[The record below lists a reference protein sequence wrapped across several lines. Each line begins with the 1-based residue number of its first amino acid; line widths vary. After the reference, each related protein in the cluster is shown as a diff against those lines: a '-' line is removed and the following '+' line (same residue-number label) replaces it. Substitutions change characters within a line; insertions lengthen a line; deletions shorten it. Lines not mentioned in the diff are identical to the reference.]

1 MVGTSNLCRFLT
13 WPLMIVPNNCGY
25 PTSGLSQL
33 LAIYR
38 MIPRSA
44 PKAIFWRPERWL
56 TRQHHLPL
64 ENCQLSPQRERI
76 WLLCM
81 FITIAETTD
90 NCQLS
95 QNSRIWINKPFLWS
109 NIRNMRNQQLVV
121 SFQAAN
127 VGMLGTLMQPCNSM
141 EHPYKSLFYEQ
152 IIHVRQ
158 PKFLKGLCW
167 LNQIFVGQVPISCYA
182 NHIFDCLKSRCLD
195 ICC

>member
-1 MVGTSNLCRFLT
+1 
-13 WPLMIVPNNCGY
+13 MIVPNNCGY

-33 LAIYR
+33 LAIYW

-44 PKAIFWRPERWL
+44 PRRSSGVQKDGWQDNITCHSRIANYHPK
-56 TRQHHLPL
+56 
-64 ENCQLSPQRERI
+64 ENGYDY
-76 WLLCM
+76 M

-95 QNSRIWINKPFLWS
+95 QNSRIWINIPFLWS

-127 VGMLGTLMQPCNSM
+127 VGMLGTLMKPCNSM

-152 IIHVRQ
+152 IIHFRQ